1 MPNSFMQA
9 MSFRH
14 ACKKFDP
21 TRQISEADFQQI
33 LEFGR
38 LSPSSFGME
47 HWRFIVVQTPEL
59 REQLRVACGGQAQ
72 ITDSSHVVVIVAKT
86 AAVQPASDYVKRMFA
101 RRGLPAEAREA
112 YLGRYA
118 AHQAHEVAP
127 LMSTFAW
134 ASKQC
139 YIALANMMTGAASL
153 GIDSC
158 AIEGFAKTSVESL
171 LALDTT
177 QEEVAVLVAFGYRAS
192 AQTPALRQSLA
203 ELVEYR

>member
-1 MPNSFMQA
+1 MQPFMQA

-21 TRQISEADFQQI
+21 QRKIDDADFQQI

-47 HWRFIVVQTPEL
+47 HWRFVVVQTPEL
-59 REQLRVACGGQAQ
+59 REKLREACWNQPQ
-72 ITDSSHVVVIVAKT
+72 ITESSHVVVILAKA
-86 AAVQPASDYVKRMFA
+86 AAVQPGSDYVKKLFG
-101 RRGLPAEAREA
+101 RRNLPQDAQEA
-112 YLGRYA
+112 YLARYA
-118 AHQAHEVAP
+118 DHSQTEVAP
-127 LMSTFAW
+127 YMNTFAW

-139 YIALANMMTGAASL
+139 YIALANMLTGAASL

-158 AIEGFAKTSVESL
+158 PIEGFSKSGVEAL
-171 LALDTT
+171 LGIDM
-177 QEEVAVLVAFGYRAS
+177 QQYGVAVIAAFGYRAGE
-192 AQTPALRQSLA
+192 QTPRLRQPLD